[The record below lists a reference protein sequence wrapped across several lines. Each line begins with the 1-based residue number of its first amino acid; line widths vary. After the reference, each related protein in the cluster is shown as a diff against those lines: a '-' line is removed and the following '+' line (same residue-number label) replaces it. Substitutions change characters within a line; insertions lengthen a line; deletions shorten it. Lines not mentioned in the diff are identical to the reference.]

1 MGSNLL
7 TNIENHSKNFSK
19 GQRLIEKYILEHY
32 DKAAFMTAAK
42 LGTAVGVSESTVV
55 RFAMEIGYDGYPQ
68 LQKAMQ
74 EMIRSRLTSVQRI
87 EVTNQRIGD
96 GDILESV
103 LNLDIEKIRTTLEE
117 TSKEDF
123 YAAVN
128 DLCQAECIYILGARS
143 ASSLASFLGY
153 YFSMLFK
160 NVKVVNPSS
169 ETDVF
174 EQMLRISEKDA
185 VIGISFPRYSRK
197 AVKAMNFASARGAK
211 FIAITDSESSPLT
224 KSATRVLIARSDMAS
239 IVDSLV
245 APMSLINALIV
256 AVALKKKDEISKTLS
271 QLETVWDEYNVY
283 EKVEEKSEE

>member
-1 MGSNLL
+1 MDNHLL
-7 TNIENHSKNFSK
+7 TNIEKHSNSFSK
-19 GQRLIEKYILEHY
+19 GQKRIEKYILEHY
-32 DKAAFMTAAK
+32 DRAAFMTAAK
-42 LGTAVGVSESTVV
+42 LGAAVGVSESTVV
-55 RFAMEIGYDGYPQ
+55 RFAVEVGYDGYPQ

-74 EMIRSRLTSVQRI
+74 EMIRSRLTSVQRM

-96 GDILESV
+96 SDILESV
-103 LNLDIEKIRTTLEE
+103 LEFDIEKIRTTLEE

-123 YAAVN
+123 YAAVETVCN
-128 DLCQAECIYILGARS
+128 ADCIYILGARS
-143 ASSLASFLGY
+143 ASALASFLGY

-174 EQMLRISEKDA
+174 EQMLRISEKDT

-197 AVKAMNFASARGAK
+197 AVNAMNFARTRGAK
-211 FIAITDSESSPLT
+211 FIAITDSMSSPLA
-224 KSATRVLIARSDMAS
+224 KNATHVLIAKSDMAS

-256 AVALKKKDEISKTLS
+256 AVALRKKDEVSNTLS
-271 QLETVWDEYNVY
+271 QLEAVWDEYNVY
-283 EKVEEKSEE
+283 EKMEENPGE